1 MEGGRRRERARTRKG
16 IGGTILETRDEYKTY
31 DIGKTPR
38 IMKLI
43 TDPNQ
48 GPNRPRV
55 MTKESAV
62 GQGQSGTR
70 LSNP

>member
-1 MEGGRRRERARTRKG
+1 MEGDRRRERARTRKG

-31 DIGKTPR
+31 NIGKTPR
-38 IMKLI
+38 IVKLI

-55 MTKESAV
+55 MTKEKHTTM
-62 GQGQSGTR
+62 GK
-70 LSNP
+70 PK